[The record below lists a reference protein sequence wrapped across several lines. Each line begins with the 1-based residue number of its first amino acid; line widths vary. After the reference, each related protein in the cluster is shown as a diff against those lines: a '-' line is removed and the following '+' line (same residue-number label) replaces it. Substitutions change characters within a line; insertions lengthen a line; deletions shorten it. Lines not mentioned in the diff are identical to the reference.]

1 MLQATEAL
9 GQKCRRWGRNSTIL
23 VGRKPRDAK
32 KWRRRKKWRPQ
43 AGTRGTA
50 RVRACS
56 PTSEPSQ
63 AAVLSATNAPRAV
76 TNVPRAYPV
85 PLATND
91 PRVATRG
98 TRAAEVV
105 SATKGD
111 FSPFLLDEEN
121 SYSLIPLS
129 F

>member
-1 MLQATEAL
+1 MLQASTEAL
-9 GQKCRRWGRNSTIL
+9 GEKCGRWIRNSRIL

-32 KWRRRKKWRPQ
+32 KRWRRRKKWRPR

-56 PTSEPSQ
+56 PTNEPSQ
-63 AAVLSATNAPRAV
+63 AAALSATNAPRAV

-111 FSPFLLDEEN
+111 VFRLFS
-121 SYSLIPLS
+121 
-129 F
+129 

>member
-1 MLQATEAL
+1 MLQASTGAL
-9 GQKCRRWGRNSTIL
+9 GEKCGRQSRNSRIL
-23 VGRKPRDAK
+23 VGGKPRDARK
-32 KWRRRKKWRPQ
+32 RWRRRRKKWRPR

-56 PTSEPSQ
+56 PTNGPSQ
-63 AAVLSATNAPRAV
+63 AAVLSGTNAPRAV

-98 TRAAEVV
+98 TRAAGVV

-111 FSPFLLDEEN
+111 ALSPFLR
-121 SYSLIPLS
+121 
-129 F
+129 